1 MNTNLED
8 LSRED
13 LLFVTNYIISGG
25 TLEEAL
31 EVLLPVKTRDLINS
45 FHSLFCTST
54 HKGEG
59 SCDFYNEKD
68 FTGKY
73 HTKWGVIVNEVI
85 SKFDEYE
92 NVEDIIS
99 DIIQYLWRVEGIKKQ
114 VEKEVAVGGLAI
126 FNYLLYRTKYYSD
139 NS

>member
-54 HKGEG
+54 HEGE
-59 SCDFYNEKD
+59 
-68 FTGKY
+68 
-73 HTKWGVIVNEVI
+73 
-85 SKFDEYE
+85 
-92 NVEDIIS
+92 
-99 DIIQYLWRVEGIKKQ
+99 
-114 VEKEVAVGGLAI
+114 
-126 FNYLLYRTKYYSD
+126 
-139 NS
+139 